1 MHRRDLLIGTAAAA
15 AAIPG
20 LAGAQTAPQAAAPPP
35 QPAAAAPAPRFH
47 RAQVGSLPLTILH
60 DGALPR
66 DVNRD
71 FVPNASAE
79 QVMAALAAA
88 GTPGPTISNPF
99 NLALVQTPRAGLVL
113 IDTGF
118 GQGAPAGT
126 AQHAA
131 AMRAAG
137 IDPAAV
143 AVVLLTH
150 FHPDHIGGL
159 IGTDGAPAFPNAAV
173 KVPEREWTFWT
184 DEGEAARAAPARRGN
199 FGLVTQ
205 RFAPYA
211 ARVERFAPGA
221 EVAPGITAVASPG
234 HSPGHTS
241 FLIADG
247 SAQCLVIGDAITTP
261 ALFVANPEWYP
272 VFDMDPTQAV
282 ASRKALLERAATE
295 RMPVIGYHF
304 PFPAMGRVERAGT
317 GYRLVAGNG

>member
-1 MHRRDLLIGTAAAA
+1 MHRRDLLIGAAA

-20 LAGAQTAPQAAAPPP
+20 LARAQTAPQTAPP
-35 QPAAAAPAPRFH
+35 QPAAAAAPRFH

-60 DGALPR
+60 DGATSR
-66 DVNRD
+66 DVSRD
-71 FVPNASAE
+71 FVPNASTE
-79 QVMAALAAA
+79 QVLAALASA
-88 GTPGPTISNPF
+88 GTPGGTISNPY
-99 NLALVQTPRAGLVL
+99 NLTLVQTRAGLVL

-118 GQGAPAGT
+118 GQGAPAGL
-126 AQHAA
+126 AQHTA

-184 DEGEAARAAPARRGN
+184 DEGEASRAPQARRGN
-199 FGLVTQ
+199 FAMVTQ

-221 EVAPGITAVASPG
+221 EVVPGITAVASPG

-241 FLIADG
+241 FLVADG
-247 SAQCLVIGDAITTP
+247 PAQCLVIGDAITTP
-261 ALFVANPEWYP
+261 ALFLANPEWYP
-272 VFDMDPTQAV
+272 AFDMDPAQAV
-282 ASRKALLERAATE
+282 ASRKALLERAAAE

-304 PFPAMGRVERAGT
+304 PFPATGRVERAGT
-317 GYRLVAGNG
+317 GYRLVSGIV